1 MRQQKQLLR
10 LRPRLWERVLRRW
23 FLPFKGKDVGLLLKM
38 NIQTKETLL
47 ICINEAEFAP
57 CKRHMTGHMLFC
69 FVAPNAS
76 CVRSH
81 DLLFMAPLT
90 AELYVGIVQRSPSTA
105 GCL

>member
-1 MRQQKQLLR
+1 M
-10 LRPRLWERVLRRW
+10 
-23 FLPFKGKDVGLLLKM
+23 GLLLKM

-47 ICINEAEFAP
+47 ICINEAEL
-57 CKRHMTGHMLFC
+57 TGHMLFC